1 MTEPDVFT
9 QELNDTSIKYLHYA
23 GDGPTL
29 IMLHA
34 TGFSPWLFHPIAR
47 ELSGEY
53 RIIAPFLSHHRNA
66 PPEEG
71 ISWQVLAD
79 DLYQL
84 CRKLNIEKPL
94 LVGHSMGGT
103 IITLAEACH
112 GPLAGKIILI
122 EPIYL
127 PPWLYEVKVSPEQH
141 PLAGKALQRKNYW
154 KDTTEARNYLYS
166 RSFFKSWDEEVL
178 ELYISRCMIAG
189 ENGGLTLDCHPRTEA
204 ALFMGGLKRNPW
216 PLLPE
221 VSCPVL
227 IIEGGQS
234 ENKSEIDL
242 SKAASLFPHAYYYQ
256 VDEAGHLIPMEHPA
270 VITEFIRSFLQKES
284 L

>member
-1 MTEPDVFT
+1 MAEPDILT
-9 QELNDTSIKYLHYA
+9 QELTDTSIKYLHYA
-23 GDGPTL
+23 GEGPTL

-34 TGFSPWLFHPIAR
+34 TGFSPWLWHPIAR
-47 ELSGEY
+47 ALSGEY
-53 RIIAPFLSHHRNA
+53 RIIAPFLSHHRTA
-66 PPEEG
+66 SPEEG

-84 CRKLNIEKPL
+84 CRKLDLDKPL

-112 GPLAGKIILI
+112 GPLADRIILI

-127 PPWLYEVKVSPEQH
+127 PSWLYETEVSPEQH
-141 PLAGKALQRKNYW
+141 PMAGKALQRRNYW
-154 KDTTEARNYLYS
+154 QDTTEARNYLYS

-178 ELYISRCMIAG
+178 ELYLSRCMVPG

-204 ALFMGGLKRNPW
+204 ALFMGGLKKNPW

-242 SKAASLFPHAYYYQ
+242 SKAASLFPNAHHHQ
-256 VDEAGHLIPMEHPA
+256 VDEAGHLIPMENPA
-270 VITEFIRSFLQKES
+270 VIEELIRGGLQK
-284 L
+284 